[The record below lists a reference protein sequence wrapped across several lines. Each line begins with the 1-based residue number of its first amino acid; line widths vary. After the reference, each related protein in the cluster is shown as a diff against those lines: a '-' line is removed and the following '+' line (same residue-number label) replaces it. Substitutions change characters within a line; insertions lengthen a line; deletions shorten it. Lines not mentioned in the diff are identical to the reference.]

1 MVVLESKSFT
11 EILKDEEFLKKVI
24 SASNA
29 QEVKLLFSERGVI
42 LSDDEINKVG
52 EIVKNILYNSDIQLD
67 NVVGGVDVS
76 NKIRN
81 ISCAIAAICLAG
93 SAIYASRKFGKVAD
107 TANDKV
113 ESVKPTGLGSWL
125 WKICKNK

>member
-1 MVVLESKSFT
+1 MESKSFT
-11 EILKDEEFLKKVI
+11 EILKDEEFLKKVV
-24 SASNA
+24 NA
-29 QEVKLLFSERGVI
+29 TNIQEVKLLFSEKGII

-67 NVVGGVDVS
+67 NVVGGVDIS

-107 TANDKV
+107 TTNDKV
-113 ESVKPTGLGSWL
+113 ESVKPAGFGSWL
-125 WKICKNK
+125 WSTGKNK

>member
-1 MVVLESKSFT
+1 MESKSFT
-11 EILKDEEFLKKVI
+11 EILKDEEFLKKVV
-24 SASNA
+24 NA
-29 QEVKLLFSERGVI
+29 PNIQEVKLLFSEKGVI
-42 LSDDEINKVG
+42 LSDDEINKVR
-52 EIVKNILYNSDIQLD
+52 EIVENILSNSDKQFDGI
-67 NVVGGVDVS
+67 VGGADIS

-113 ESVKPTGLGSWL
+113 ESVKPAGFGNWL
-125 WKICKNK
+125 WST

>member
-11 EILKDEEFLKKVI
+11 EILKDEEFLKKVV
-24 SASNA
+24 NA
-29 QEVKLLFSERGVI
+29 PNIQEVKLLFSEKGVI

-93 SAIYASRKFGKVAD
+93 SAVYASRKFGKVAD
-107 TANDKV
+107 TANHKV
-113 ESVKPTGLGSWL
+113 ESVKPSGVGSWF
-125 WKICKNK
+125 WKV